1 MLQHQIKTLDTKIQI
16 KANELNS
23 PKLSPQERLTKTREL
38 IDLFKEQNKLLKQIF
53 TKP

>member
-1 MLQHQIKTLDTKIQI
+1 MLQHQIKTLDTKIQV
-16 KANELNS
+16 KADELKS